1 MRAALLLAL
10 ALSGCTVGTRGHEI
24 VQARG
29 ATVALAVRV
38 DGRQQILAGELLAVE
53 PDHLVV
59 DSFDAFGQP
68 RAVVSVPH
76 DVIARGTAYV
86 GSSPDADV
94 RALRRP
100 PPGLRRV
107 LDIRPLGGRL
117 SSDLLVRLSRFPGG
131 VPDGLM
137 AQLLEAR
144 GQTEV
149 GGPDQAE
156 LLDAIR

>member
-1 MRAALLLAL
+1 MRVALLLGL

-38 DGRQQILAGELLAVE
+38 DGRQQILAGELLAAE
-53 PDHLVV
+53 SDRLVL

-76 DVIARGTAYV
+76 AQIARGAVYV
-86 GSSPDADV
+86 GSSPDADA

-107 LDIRPLGGRL
+107 LDLRGGGSFR
-117 SSDLLVRLSRFPGG
+117 SVMLVRLSRFPGG
-131 VPDGLM
+131 VPDALM
-137 AQLLEAR
+137 DRLLAAR
-144 GQTEV
+144 GQAEI
-149 GGPDQAE
+149 GGPEQAE